1 MCATLVGFAGII
13 REPGNSTPY
22 DRSSVGIEAR
32 TLAPATLALVFTVGL
47 YVPASSQTRGT
58 LPDTLPPDPARDAYL
73 DETARHLIL
82 GARAARD
89 SSRLNIDS
97 YTALIRERISVDGP
111 TLRRHQPWVNG
122 ERAVRVRWSRT
133 EPAIVHV
140 LGARL
145 RQMGVA
151 PDDTEFFPGL
161 RAERFAVDPLDDPF
175 RFGLLF
181 AGASEADVN
190 VHSPLEA
197 ESERYYQFRSGDTIT
212 VGLGGDEVVRA
223 VAVTAVP
230 RYRHIRLLS
239 AMMWI
244 DPESFGVA
252 RVAYRLAK
260 KIDRELQWQVRRGG
274 RWRPG
279 LHVLGGVDSD
289 EATAEATPDSLDSPP
304 GIFDRLM
311 NGVVN
316 QSLPGLEMDITTVV
330 ADYGLWERRHWLPRS
345 VTWRGHIAVIE
356 GISAT
361 APPIDPTVPMTFDW
375 TLAIE
380 DIRERG
386 ATSTGG
392 TPATADEALELWS
405 QEGDSISR
413 EPESEEP
420 AEIVTIIPADRE
432 ALTASGLLPP
442 SIREDDRGMDDA
454 TLAAIASDLQA
465 IGVGAGDDA
474 YETPSP
480 WTFAPPGKALRL
492 LRYNPVERMS
502 VGTRLRRDFAWG
514 SAELTARIGTAG
526 LDPPDV
532 NLTLRRD
539 QPRLRVLVSFYR
551 ALRNGD
557 PGDRSASGPGLYATG
572 DPADFYWAHGASVR
586 LLPRSNEKQWPTFL
600 LRAERHLDIATDTR
614 LDRLGAGASWRPWW
628 GAFDY
633 GSVGG
638 GGRISVQG
646 LVGDNPHVRAVVEGA
661 LTVPLPARMSLGMQ
675 AGMAQLWGDPASR
688 DLVTIGGTGSW
699 LRGHSGAV
707 RASRIRMARL
717 DLQRPVRFVRL
728 SVFGDWASAAGEDF
742 YAAGVGVTYLD
753 GLFRLDLAR
762 GFRRGREGGP
772 EAVFRFHLLDSA
784 FF

>member
-1 MCATLVGFAGII
+1 M
-13 REPGNSTPY
+13 
-22 DRSSVGIEAR
+22 GIEPR
-32 TLAPATLALVFTVGL
+32 KMAPALALVFTVGL
-47 YVPASSQTRGT
+47 HAPAGSQTRDT
-58 LPDTLPPDPARDAYL
+58 LPGALPPDPARDAFL
-73 DETARHLIL
+73 DETARHLVL

-89 SSRLNIDS
+89 SARLDIDS
-97 YTALIRERISVDGP
+97 YTALIRERMSVDGP

-133 EPAIVHV
+133 EPDVVHV

-145 RQMGVA
+145 RQLGVA
-151 PDDTEFFPGL
+151 PADTEFFPGL
-161 RAERFAVDPLDDPF
+161 RTERFAVDPLEDPF

-181 AGASEADVN
+181 AGANEADVN
-190 VHSPLEA
+190 VHSPLQA
-197 ESERYYQFRSGDTIT
+197 DSERYYQFRSGDTIT

-223 VAVTAVP
+223 VAVTAIP

-239 AMMWI
+239 AMLWI
-244 DPESFGVA
+244 DPDTFGVA

-260 KIDRELQWQVRRGG
+260 KIDTELQWQVRRGG

-279 LHVLGGVDSD
+279 LRVLGGDVGH
-289 EATAEATPDSLDSPP
+289 EASADSLDSPP

-316 QSLPGLEMDITTVV
+316 QSMPGLEMDISTVV

-361 APPIDPTVPMTFDW
+361 APPIDPTVPITFDW

-386 ATSTGG
+386 ATSTAG
-392 TPATADEALELWS
+392 TPATADEALQLWS
-405 QEGDSISR
+405 EEGDSIGR
-413 EPESEEP
+413 EPESEDP
-420 AEIVTIIPADRE
+420 AETVTIIPADRE
-432 ALTASGLLPP
+432 ALTTSDLLPP

-454 TLAAIASDLQA
+454 TLAAIASDLHA
-465 IGVGAGDDA
+465 IGIGAGDNA

-502 VGTRLRRDFAWG
+502 VGTRLRGDFEWG

-526 LDPPDV
+526 LDAPDV

-539 QPRLRVLVSFYR
+539 QPRLRMLVSFYR
-551 ALRNGD
+551 ALRSGD
-557 PGDRSASGPGLYATG
+557 PGDRGTGSPGLYAAG
-572 DPADFYWAHGASVR
+572 DPADFHWAHGASVR
-586 LLPRSNEKQWPTFL
+586 LLPRSNEKQWPTFRL
-600 LRAERHLDIATDTR
+600 LAERHLDIATDTR

-633 GSVGG
+633 GSIGG

-646 LVGDNPHVRAVVEGA
+646 LVGDNPHVRAVAEAA

-675 AGMAQLWGDPASR
+675 AGMAQVWGEPASQ
-688 DLVTIGGTGSW
+688 DLVSIGGTGNW

-742 YAAGVGVTYLD
+742 YAAGIGIAYLD
-753 GLFRLDLAR
+753 GLFRLDMAR
-762 GFRRGREGGP
+762 GFQRGNRTGGP
-772 EAVFRFHLLDSA
+772 EAVVRFHLLDSA

>member
-1 MCATLVGFAGII
+1 M
-13 REPGNSTPY
+13 S
-22 DRSSVGIEAR
+22 IERQA
-32 TLAPATLALVFTVGL
+32 LAPAALALVLTVGL
-47 YVPASSQTRGT
+47 QAPAAPQTRDT
-58 LPDTLPPDPARDAYL
+58 RPDPLPPDPARDAYI
-73 DETARHLIL
+73 DETARHLVL

-89 SSRLNIDS
+89 SARLDIDS
-97 YTALIRERISVDGP
+97 YTALIRERASVEGP

-133 EPAIVHV
+133 EPDVVHV

-145 RQMGVA
+145 RQLGVA
-151 PDDTEFFPGL
+151 PADTEFLPGL
-161 RAERFAVDPLDDPF
+161 RTERFAVDPLEDPF

-181 AGASEADVN
+181 AGASDADVN
-190 VHSPLEA
+190 VHSPLQA
-197 ESERYYQFRSGDTIT
+197 DSEHYYQFRSGDTIT

-223 VAVTAVP
+223 VAVTAIP

-239 AMMWI
+239 AMLWI
-244 DPESFGVA
+244 DPDSFGVA

-260 KIDRELQWQVRRGG
+260 KLDSELEWQVRRGG

-279 LHVLGGVDSD
+279 LQVRGGDDSD
-289 EATAEATPDSLDSPP
+289 EASADSLDSPP

-316 QSLPGLEMDITTVV
+316 QSMPGLEMDISTVV

-361 APPIDPTVPMTFDW
+361 APPIDPTVPITFDW

-380 DIRERG
+380 DIQERG
-386 ATSTGG
+386 ATSTAG
-392 TPATADEALELWS
+392 TPSSADEALRLWS
-405 QEGDSISR
+405 QEGDSIGR
-413 EPESEEP
+413 EPESEDP
-420 AEIVTIIPADRE
+420 AETVTIIPVNRE
-432 ALTASGLLPP
+432 ALTASELLPP

-454 TLAAIASDLQA
+454 TLAGIASDLRA
-465 IGVGAGDDA
+465 IGVGAEGDI
-474 YETPSP
+474 YEAQSP
-480 WTFAPPGKALRL
+480 WILAPPGKALRL
-492 LRYNPVERMS
+492 LRYNPVERVS
-502 VGTRLRRDFAWG
+502 VGTRLRRDFMWG
-514 SAELTARIGTAG
+514 SAELTARVGTAA
-526 LDPPDV
+526 LDAPDI

-539 QPRLRVLVSFYR
+539 QPRLRMLISFYR

-586 LLPRSNEKQWPTFL
+586 FLPRSNEKQWPTFL

-638 GGRISVQG
+638 GGRISLQG

-717 DLQRPVRFVRL
+717 DLQRPVRFLRL
-728 SVFGDWASAAGEDF
+728 SVFGDWASAAGGDF
-742 YAAGVGVTYLD
+742 YAAGMGITYLD

>member
-1 MCATLVGFAGII
+1 M
-13 REPGNSTPY
+13 
-22 DRSSVGIEAR
+22 GIEAR
-32 TLAPATLALVFTVGL
+32 TLAPATLALVLTAALHF
-47 YVPASSQTRGT
+47 PADSQTRDT

-89 SSRLNIDS
+89 SSRLDIDS
-97 YTALIRERISVDGP
+97 YTALIRERVSVEGP

-133 EPAIVHV
+133 EPDIVHV

-145 RQMGVA
+145 RQLGVWSGDA
-151 PDDTEFFPGL
+151 EVFPGL
-161 RAERFAVDPLDDPF
+161 QAERFAVDPLEDPF

-181 AGASEADVN
+181 AGASDADVN
-190 VHSPLEA
+190 VHSPLQA
-197 ESERYYQFRSGDTIT
+197 DSERYYQFRSGDTVT

-223 VAVTAVP
+223 VAVTAIP
-230 RYRHIRLLS
+230 RYRDIRLLS

-260 KIDRELQWQVRRGG
+260 KLDRELHWQVRRGG

-279 LHVLGGVDSD
+279 LQVRSGDDSD
-289 EATAEATPDSLDSPP
+289 EASADSLDSPP
-304 GIFDRLM
+304 GIFDRLV

-316 QSLPGLEMDITTVV
+316 QSLPGLEMDISTVV

-345 VTWRGHIAVIE
+345 VTWRGHMAVIE

-361 APPIDPTVPMTFDW
+361 APPIDPTVPSTFDW
-375 TLAIE
+375 TVAIE

-386 ATSTGG
+386 ATSTAG
-392 TPATADEALELWS
+392 TPATADEALQLWS
-405 QEGDSISR
+405 EEGDSIGR
-413 EPESEEP
+413 EPESEDP
-420 AEIVTIIPADRE
+420 AETVTIIPANRE
-432 ALTASGLLPP
+432 ALTASKLLPP

-454 TLAAIASDLQA
+454 TLARIASDLQA
-465 IGVGAGDDA
+465 IGVGAEGDI
-474 YETPSP
+474 YEAQSP
-480 WTFAPPGKALRL
+480 WIFAPPGKALRL
-492 LRYNPVERMS
+492 LRYNPVERVS
-502 VGTRLRRDFAWG
+502 VGTRLRRDFVWG
-514 SAELTARIGTAG
+514 SAELTARVGTAA
-526 LDPPDV
+526 LDAPDI

-539 QPRLRVLVSFYR
+539 QPRLRMLISFYR

-600 LRAERHLDIATDTR
+600 LRAERHNDIATDSR
-614 LDRLGAGASWRPWW
+614 FDRFGAGVSWRPWW

-638 GGRISVQG
+638 GGRISLQG
-646 LVGDNPHVRAVVEGA
+646 LAGDNPHVRAVVEGA

-675 AGMAQLWGDPASR
+675 AGMAQLWGDPAPQ
-688 DLVTIGGTGSW
+688 DLVSIGGTGSW

-707 RASRIRMARL
+707 RSSRIQMARL
-717 DLQRPVRFVRL
+717 DLQRPVRFLRL
-728 SVFGDWASAAGEDF
+728 SVFGDWAAAASTDF
-742 YAAGVGVTYLD
+742 YAVGMGIAYMG
-753 GLFRLDLAR
+753 GLFRLDIAR
-762 GFRRGREGGP
+762 GLRRGREGGP
-772 EAVFRFHLLDSA
+772 EAVFRFHFLDSA

>member
-1 MCATLVGFAGII
+1 MH
-13 REPGNSTPY
+13 
-22 DRSSVGIEAR
+22 
-32 TLAPATLALVFTVGL
+32 
-47 YVPASSQTRGT
+47 VPASCQTRDT
-58 LPDTLPPDPARDAYL
+58 LSDTLPPDPARDAYL
-73 DETARHLIL
+73 DETARRLVL
-82 GARAARD
+82 AARAARD
-89 SSRLNIDS
+89 SARLEIDS
-97 YTALIRERISVDGP
+97 YTALIRERLSVDGP
-111 TLRRHQPWVNG
+111 TLRRHQPWVNA

-133 EPAIVHV
+133 EPDIVHV

-145 RQMGVA
+145 RQMGA
-151 PDDTEFFPGL
+151 GSQDTEFFPGL
-161 RAERFAVDPLDDPF
+161 RAERFAADPLEDPF
-175 RFGLLF
+175 NFGLAVF
-181 AGASEADVN
+181 SGARDADVN
-190 VHSPLEA
+190 VRSPLEA
-197 ESERYYQFRSGDTIT
+197 ESERFYQFRSADTIT
-212 VGLGGDEVVRA
+212 VALGGDDVVQA
-223 VAVTAVP
+223 IAVTAIP
-230 RYRHIRLLS
+230 RYRHIRFVS
-239 AMMWI
+239 ATMWI
-244 DPESFGVA
+244 DPESFGVT

-260 KIDRELQWQVRRGG
+260 KIYRELQWQVRRGG

-279 LHVLGGVDSD
+279 LHIRSGDDSD
-289 EATAEATPDSLDSPP
+289 EASADSLDSPP
-304 GIFDRLM
+304 GIFDRLA

-316 QSLPGLEMDITTVV
+316 QSLPGLELDISTVV

-361 APPIDPTVPMTFDW
+361 APLDPTVPMTIDW

-380 DIRERG
+380 GIRERG
-386 ATSTGG
+386 ATSTAG

-413 EPESEEP
+413 EPESEDP
-420 AEIVTIIPADRE
+420 AETVTIIPGDRE
-432 ALTASGLLPP
+432 ALTTSELLPP
-442 SIREDDRGMDDA
+442 TIREDDRGMDDA
-454 TLAAIASDLQA
+454 TLAAIASELQA
-465 IGVGAGDDA
+465 IGIGAGGDA

-502 VGTRLRRDFAWG
+502 VGTRLRGDFEWG

-526 LDPPDV
+526 IELPDI

-539 QPRLRVLVSFYR
+539 HPRRLMLVSFYR

-557 PGDRSASGPGLYATG
+557 PGDRSTGSPGPYVSGE
-572 DPADFYWAHGASVR
+572 PADFHWAHGASVR
-586 LLPRSNEKQWPTFL
+586 FLPRSNEKQWPTL
-600 LRAERHLDIATDTR
+600 ILRAERHLDIATDTR

-675 AGMAQLWGDPASR
+675 AGMAQVWGDPAPQ
-688 DLVTIGGTGSW
+688 DLVTIGGTGNW

-717 DLQRPVRFVRL
+717 DLQRPVSFVRL
-728 SVFGDWASAAGEDF
+728 SVFGDWASAAGKDF
-742 YAAGVGVTYLD
+742 YAAGMGIAYLE
-753 GLFRLDLAR
+753 GLFRLDVAR

>member
-1 MCATLVGFAGII
+1 M
-13 REPGNSTPY
+13 
-22 DRSSVGIEAR
+22 GIEAR
-32 TLAPATLALVFTVGL
+32 TSARATLALILTVGVHL
-47 YVPASSQTRGT
+47 PAASQTRDP

-73 DETARHLIL
+73 DETARHLVL

-89 SSRLNIDS
+89 SARLDIDS
-97 YTALIRERISVDGP
+97 YTALIRERMSVDGP

-133 EPAIVHV
+133 EPDVVHV

-145 RQMGVA
+145 RQLGVA
-151 PDDTEFFPGL
+151 PADTEFLPGL
-161 RAERFAVDPLDDPF
+161 RTERFAVAPLEDPF

-181 AGASEADVN
+181 AGANEADVN
-190 VHSPLEA
+190 VHSPLQA
-197 ESERYYQFRSGDTIT
+197 DSERYYQFRSGDTIT

-223 VAVTAVP
+223 VAVTAIP

-239 AMMWI
+239 AMLWI
-244 DPESFGVA
+244 DPDSFGVA

-260 KIDRELQWQVRRGG
+260 KLDSELEWQVRRGG

-279 LHVLGGVDSD
+279 LRVLGGDVGD
-289 EATAEATPDSLDSPP
+289 EASADSLDSPP

-316 QSLPGLEMDITTVV
+316 QSMPGLEMDISTVV

-361 APPIDPTVPMTFDW
+361 APPIDPTVPITFDW

-386 ATSTGG
+386 ATSTAG
-392 TPATADEALELWS
+392 TPATADEALQLWS
-405 QEGDSISR
+405 EEGDSIGR
-413 EPESEEP
+413 EPESEDP
-420 AEIVTIIPADRE
+420 AETVTIIPADRE
-432 ALTASGLLPP
+432 ALTASELLPL

-465 IGVGAGDDA
+465 IGFGAGDDA
-474 YETPSP
+474 YDTPNP

-492 LRYNPVERMS
+492 LRYNPVERLS
-502 VGTRLRRDFAWG
+502 VGTRLRRDFAWA
-514 SAELTARIGTAG
+514 SVELTARVGTGG
-526 LDPPDV
+526 LELPDV

-551 ALRNGD
+551 ALRSGD
-557 PGDRSASGPGLYATG
+557 PGDRGAGSPGLYAAG
-572 DPADFYWAHGASVR
+572 DAADFYWAHGASVR
-586 LLPRSNEKQWPTFL
+586 LLPRSNEKQWPSFRL
-600 LRAERHLDIATDTR
+600 LAERHLDIATDTR

-633 GSVGG
+633 GSIGG

-646 LVGDNPHVRAVVEGA
+646 LVGDNPHVRAVAEAA

-675 AGMAQLWGDPASR
+675 AGMAQVWGEPASQ
-688 DLVTIGGTGSW
+688 DLVSIGGTGNW
-699 LRGHSGAV
+699 LRGHSRAV

-728 SVFGDWASAAGEDF
+728 SVFGDWASAVGEDF
-742 YAAGVGVTYLD
+742 YAAGMGIAYLD
-753 GLFRLDLAR
+753 GLFRLDIAR
-762 GFRRGREGGP
+762 GFRRGRTGGP